1 MATDDLNARSRSDGE
16 RRRARVDGLPLSAVS
31 VVPAAPTPLESTG
44 GSGALDA
51 RVAGDAWF
59 DPRGFFLGWLAM
71 VAGYVV
77 FGGTLGASLAGLVVV
92 AYLTSRRGRLLNA
105 VVSVAGGY
113 GVALIL
119 GVALVALVFII
130 SR

>member
-16 RRRARVDGLPLSAVS
+16 RRRARVDGPPLSAVS

-77 FGGTLGASLAGLVVV
+77 FGGTLGASLAGLVV